1 MCKCGCNTCETKST
15 MLVLNESKAPATIL
29 SEGLK
34 HHIDTNKPLTEHLYR
49 AGSRA
54 YFDLFAEARSLYSRG
69 ILEFTN
75 EDDLGLLTETD
86 LGHFGMFEGKKV
98 PLDFPIELNEQMD
111 IYDDVANM
119 EFGMDYD
126 QLGSNEKEWV
136 RDEID
141 NMEMRESLNE
151 NKINDFVDKWEDK
164 IEKIPVIGPMIS
176 KGIDNLQGK
185 VNTLVKTAVEE
196 AGETREAMKI
206 VAQYMRGETVGK
218 EKNDFLNT
226 QLKDLFKISG
236 AVLAAI
242 GFPPAAVIGYIVAKL
257 GLGDELFKLDDAD
270 KTTTRGKD
278 ERKSIAGK
286 IKTFDGVKYVPY
298 KDILPY
304 LEKGDISL
312 GEVKRIDEAIAN
324 VLDEKKKAKKK
335 DNRPIG
341 KPMRSSSG
349 GKAYKVYV
357 KDPKTK
363 KIKTVRFGSGGLRA
377 KINDSKAR
385 AAFAKR
391 HKCSQKKDRT
401 KASYWSCRL
410 PRYAKLLGL
419 KSSFSGFW

>member
-1 MCKCGCNTCETKST
+1 

-75 EDDLGLLTETD
+75 EDDLALLTETN

>member
-1 MCKCGCNTCETKST
+1 

-69 ILEFTN
+69 ILEFTH
-75 EDDLGLLTETD
+75 EDDVALLTETN
-86 LGHFGMFEGKKV
+86 LGHFGLYETVNFEGEEYDIISKDGDWVYLRSIHDTQVGRKEIKVKEKDITINETKV

-141 NMEMRESLNE
+141 NMSINEEVEIKKSIKDIEDGDVILYKGKKFKVDYIDPWSAGGRILNLTDLKSSKKGKLKVKFVTPKGNTGTASDTMLTVLKESVDEAMVDYDFSKEELIRVIKQLKRGASTEVGMIKAFEKALGRELTDNEIRGFKLNE
-151 NKINDFVDKWEDK
+151 AKNK
-164 IEKIPVIGPMIS
+164 
-176 KGIDNLQGK
+176 
-185 VNTLVKTAVEE
+185 
-196 AGETREAMKI
+196 
-206 VAQYMRGETVGK
+206 
-218 EKNDFLNT
+218 
-226 QLKDLFKISG
+226 
-236 AVLAAI
+236 
-242 GFPPAAVIGYIVAKL
+242 
-257 GLGDELFKLDDAD
+257 
-270 KTTTRGKD
+270 
-278 ERKSIAGK
+278 
-286 IKTFDGVKYVPY
+286 
-298 KDILPY
+298 
-304 LEKGDISL
+304 
-312 GEVKRIDEAIAN
+312 
-324 VLDEKKKAKKK
+324 KKK

-357 KDPKTK
+357 RDPKTK

-385 AAFAKR
+385 SAFAKR

>member
-1 MCKCGCNTCETKST
+1 MCGCGCNTCETEST
-15 MLVLNESKAPATIL
+15 ALVLNESKAPKAIL

-34 HHIDTNKPLTEHLYR
+34 HHIDNNKPLTEHLYR
-49 AGSRA
+49 AGSNA
-54 YFDLFAEARSLYSRG
+54 YFNLMAEARSLYSRG
-69 ILEFTN
+69 ILEFTH

-86 LGHFGMFEGKKV
+86 LGHFGMYEGKQV
-98 PLDFPIELNEQMD
+98 PLDFPMELNEQMD

-151 NKINDFVDKWEDK
+151 NDQLDILNRILDTLKAQQKGDESRENDLEDLDVS
-164 IEKIPVIGPMIS
+164 IDQLTGVIS
-176 KGIDNLQGK
+176 
-185 VNTLVKTAVEE
+185 VK
-196 AGETREAMKI
+196 
-206 VAQYMRGETVGK
+206 
-218 EKNDFLNT
+218 D
-226 QLKDLFKISG
+226 
-236 AVLAAI
+236 
-242 GFPPAAVIGYIVAKL
+242 PAAVQF
-257 GLGDELFKLDDAD
+257 DQSLFGRFASTNK
-270 KTTTRGKD
+270 KEK
-278 ERKSIAGK
+278 EK
-286 IKTFDGVKYVPY
+286 IK
-298 KDILPY
+298 
-304 LEKGDISL
+304 
-312 GEVKRIDEAIAN
+312 EAITN
-324 VLDEKKKAKKK
+324 IIDEKKKAKKK

-357 KDPKTK
+357 RDPKTK

-385 AAFAKR
+385 KAFAAR

>member
-1 MCKCGCNTCETKST
+1 MCNCGCNTCETNNT
-15 MLVLNESKAPATIL
+15 TLMLNENKAPRAIL

-34 HHIDTNKPLTEHLYR
+34 HHIDNDKPLTEHLYR

-75 EDDLGLLTETD
+75 EDDLALLTETN

-111 IYDDVANM
+111 LEDELANM

-126 QLGSNEKEWV
+126 QLGDNEKEWV
-136 RDEID
+136 RDEMD
-141 NMEMRESLNE
+141 NMSMNEVTRYSGFNRNPEDLDSIPFEPTGSVSEFKEELRALFGKFKGDLKNPEFIKGVAQIMVNWKPLLRSQLNESDSKYPNFDLNKNIKYQDTSISSGMWRYTGQEQGGKGVYRNLNNGQILAFDKSDFDIFKNNLSSHFDISESLNE
-151 NKINDFVDKWEDK
+151 
-164 IEKIPVIGPMIS
+164 
-176 KGIDNLQGK
+176 
-185 VNTLVKTAVEE
+185 
-196 AGETREAMKI
+196 
-206 VAQYMRGETVGK
+206 
-218 EKNDFLNT
+218 
-226 QLKDLFKISG
+226 
-236 AVLAAI
+236 
-242 GFPPAAVIGYIVAKL
+242 AK
-257 GLGDELFKLDDAD
+257 
-270 KTTTRGKD
+270 
-278 ERKSIAGK
+278 
-286 IKTFDGVKYVPY
+286 
-298 KDILPY
+298 
-304 LEKGDISL
+304 
-312 GEVKRIDEAIAN
+312 
-324 VLDEKKKAKKK
+324 KKKAKKK
-335 DNRPIG
+335 DNKPIG

-401 KASYWSCRL
+401 KAGYWSCRL

>member
-1 MCKCGCNTCETKST
+1 MCNCGCNTCETNNT
-15 MLVLNESKAPATIL
+15 TLMLNENKAPRAIL

-34 HHIDTNKPLTEHLYR
+34 HHIDNDKPLTEHLYR

-75 EDDLGLLTETD
+75 EDDLALLTETN

-111 IYDDVANM
+111 LEDELANM

-126 QLGSNEKEWV
+126 QLGDNEKEWV
-136 RDEID
+136 RDEMD
-141 NMEMRESLNE
+141 NMSMNEVTRYSGFNRNPEDPDSIPFEPTGSVSEFKEELRALFGKFKGDLKNPEFIKGVAQIMVNWKPLLRSQLNESDSKYPNFDLNKNIKYQDTSISSGMWRYTGQEQGGKGVYRNLNNGQILAFDRSDFDIFKNNLSSHFDISESLNE
-151 NKINDFVDKWEDK
+151 
-164 IEKIPVIGPMIS
+164 
-176 KGIDNLQGK
+176 
-185 VNTLVKTAVEE
+185 
-196 AGETREAMKI
+196 
-206 VAQYMRGETVGK
+206 
-218 EKNDFLNT
+218 
-226 QLKDLFKISG
+226 
-236 AVLAAI
+236 
-242 GFPPAAVIGYIVAKL
+242 AK
-257 GLGDELFKLDDAD
+257 
-270 KTTTRGKD
+270 
-278 ERKSIAGK
+278 
-286 IKTFDGVKYVPY
+286 
-298 KDILPY
+298 
-304 LEKGDISL
+304 
-312 GEVKRIDEAIAN
+312 
-324 VLDEKKKAKKK
+324 KKKAKKK

-401 KASYWSCRL
+401 KAGYWSCRL

>member
-1 MCKCGCNTCETKST
+1 
-15 MLVLNESKAPATIL
+15 
-29 SEGLK
+29 
-34 HHIDTNKPLTEHLYR
+34 
-49 AGSRA
+49 
-54 YFDLFAEARSLYSRG
+54 
-69 ILEFTN
+69 
-75 EDDLGLLTETD
+75 
-86 LGHFGMFEGKKV
+86 
-98 PLDFPIELNEQMD
+98 MD
-111 IYDDVANM
+111 IYDDIANM

-185 VNTLVKTAVEE
+185 VNTLVKTAKEE

-218 EKNDFLNT
+218 EKNEFLNT

-242 GFPPAAVIGYIVAKL
+242 GFPPAAVIGFIVAKL
-257 GLGDELFKLDDAD
+257 GLGNELFKLDDAD

-324 VLDEKKKAKKK
+324 ILDEKKKAKKK

-357 KDPKTK
+357 RDPKTK
-363 KIKTVRFGSGGLRA
+363 KVKTVRFGSGGLRA

>member
-206 VAQYMRGETVGK
+206 VARYMKGETIGK
-218 EKNDFLNT
+218 EKNEFLKT

-242 GFPPAAVIGYIVAKL
+242 GFPPAAVMGFIIAKL

-304 LEKGDISL
+304 LEKGEISVA
-312 GEVKRIDEAIAN
+312 EIKRIDEAITN

-357 KDPKTK
+357 RDPKTK

-377 KINDSKAR
+377 KINNSKAR
-385 AAFAKR
+385 AAFSKR
-391 HKCSQKKDRT
+391 HNCPQKKDKT

>member
-1 MCKCGCNTCETKST
+1 MCKCGCDTCETKST
-15 MLVLNESKAPATIL
+15 ALVLNESKAPKAIL

-75 EDDLGLLTETD
+75 EDDVALLTETN

-111 IYDDVANM
+111 LEDELANM

-126 QLGSNEKEWV
+126 QLGDNEKEWV
-136 RDEID
+136 RDEMD
-141 NMEMRESLNE
+141 NMSIRESDSKYPNFDLNKNIKYQDTSISSGMWRYTGTE
-151 NKINDFVDKWEDK
+151 QGGKGVYRNLNNGQILAFDKSDFDIFKN
-164 IEKIPVIGPMIS
+164 
-176 KGIDNLQGK
+176 NL
-185 VNTLVKTAVEE
+185 
-196 AGETREAMKI
+196 
-206 VAQYMRGETVGK
+206 
-218 EKNDFLNT
+218 
-226 QLKDLFKISG
+226 S
-236 AVLAAI
+236 
-242 GFPPAAVIGYIVAKL
+242 
-257 GLGDELFKLDDAD
+257 
-270 KTTTRGKD
+270 
-278 ERKSIAGK
+278 SH
-286 IKTFDGVKYVPY
+286 FD
-298 KDILPY
+298 
-304 LEKGDISL
+304 
-312 GEVKRIDEAIAN
+312 IDEATIEERIVNILEAK
-324 VLDEKKKAKKK
+324 KKKAKKK

-385 AAFAKR
+385 AAFAAR
-391 HKCSQKKDRT
+391 HKCSSKKDRT
-401 KASYWSCRL
+401 KAGYWSCRL